1 MTYQD
6 PSDSKFNISD
16 KLKMAEL
23 HIEQV
28 NKLAEILEEVD
39 SSHRMKKKLFRQP
52 KKNMK
57 SSPYYSIYELAAK
70 LIMMH
75 PKMQCINI
83 P

>member
-6 PSDSKFNISD
+6 PSDSEFNISD

-28 NKLAEILEEVD
+28 NKLAEILEAVD
-39 SSHRMKKKLFRQP
+39 FSHRMKKKLFRQP
-52 KKNMK
+52 KNME
-57 SSPYYSIYELAAK
+57 SSPYSSIYQLAAE